1 MYLSYDPTPA
11 RKEKARAAADTAI
24 RLQPDLPEA
33 HLGRGFYYYYCERN
47 YEKAL
52 DEFAIAKRSLPN
64 SREVYMAIASIERR
78 QGKWAERTGNVEKAA
93 SLSPKAAS
101 VLENLGDND
110 RANNN
115 FDASAQT

>member
-1 MYLSYDPTPA
+1 RLDPDFARAFAGLAWVHDWMYHSYDPTPA

-33 HLGRGFYYYYCERN
+33 HLALGFYYYYCERN

-64 SREVYMAIASIERR
+64 SPDVYMAIASIERR
-78 QGKWAERTGNVEKAA
+78 QGNWRKWR
-93 SLSPKAAS
+93 
-101 VLENLGDND
+101 LGTIQKDL
-110 RANNN
+110 
-115 FDASAQT
+115 